1 MAHAYSIQSSSSM
14 SSPLFQYSSAL
25 TSLSTRKQ
33 LLIVFVGSSILMFV
47 VLSTMVICFID
58 CLHKRAKQNRQEK
71 SQTLSMLPINGLNH
85 HHSSSNSYING
96 KPLAMSSP
104 VQSENY
110 YDYRNYNSVLPL
122 KPVVV
127 LTSSNSHSLSSI
139 DSMTRVNTAHNRTL
153 TTKTYTY
160 TALSTSEDLMP
171 GEFDEAF
178 NPMLD
183 RNGVEFMMTTV

>member
-14 SSPLFQYSSAL
+14 SSPLFQYSSSLAL
-25 TSLSTRKQ
+25 LSTRKQ
-33 LLIVFVGSSILMFV
+33 ILIVFIGSSILMFV

-71 SQTLSMLPINGLNH
+71 SQTLSMIPINGHN
-85 HHSSSNSYING
+85 HHSSFNSGINE
-96 KPLAMSSP
+96 KSLSISSP
-104 VQSENY
+104 IQTDNY
-110 YDYRNYNSVLPL
+110 YDYTHFKSVPPS

-127 LTSSNSHSLSSI
+127 LAPANSHSLSSI
-139 DSMTRVNTAHNRTL
+139 DSMTRANTAHNRTL

-171 GEFDEAF
+171 GEFDDPF
-178 NPMLD
+178 HSMLD
-183 RNGVEFMMTTV
+183 KNGIEFMMTTV